1 MKFIDLFAGIGGF
14 RLALTRLGATCVFSS
29 EWDKYAAQTYLAN
42 FGEVVAGDIRQID
55 AAMLP
60 DHDILCAGFPCQP
73 FSIAGVSKKNAL
85 GHKHGFEDE
94 KQGNLFF
101 EIIRIVQGKRP
112 KILLLEN
119 VKNLKSHDHGNTW
132 KTIERLLR
140 ECHYEVFAEIV
151 DAKYYIPQHR
161 ERIFIVA
168 FEKTQFHGI
177 QYQFPAPPIKRL
189 YELSQLIEPNV
200 PESYTLTDKLWDY
213 LFQRKILQ
221 ENKGNGFGY
230 GLINPAKDT
239 HTRTLSARY
248 YKDGSEILIEQS
260 AKNPRRLTP
269 RECARLQGFPEDF
282 KIVVSDTQAYRQFG
296 NSVAVPV
303 VTAIYAQLL
312 KTLDSYHQGAAR
324 KVQLALF

>member
-1 MKFIDLFAGIGGF
+1 MHA
-14 RLALTRLGATCVFSS
+14 
-29 EWDKYAAQTYLAN
+29 
-42 FGEVVAGDIRQID
+42 
-55 AAMLP
+55 
-60 DHDILCAGFPCQP
+60 
-73 FSIAGVSKKNAL
+73 
-85 GHKHGFEDE
+85 
-94 KQGNLFF
+94 
-101 EIIRIVQGKRP
+101 KRP

-119 VKNLKSHDHGNTW
+119 VKNLKSHDNGKTW
-132 KTIERLLR
+132 KTIEQLLH
-140 ECHYEVFAEIV
+140 ESHYEVFAEIV
-151 DAKYYIPQHR
+151 DAKHYLPQHR

-168 FEKTQFHGI
+168 FEKTQFPNI
-177 QYQFPAPPIKRL
+177 QFQFPAPPAKRL
-189 YELSQLIEPNV
+189 YELSQMIEAKV

-230 GLINPAKDT
+230 GLINPRKDSY
-239 HTRTLSARY
+239 TRTLSARY

-260 AKNPRRLTP
+260 TTNPRRLTP

-312 KTLDSYHQGAAR
+312 KTLEAYHQGTAR
-324 KVQLALF
+324 KSQLIFS